1 MSDNPDENDWREPP
15 RQISHDARPEPKP
28 IYGQAQDDPRSPVR
42 KLLDL
47 FALPD
52 EREEAFSKAFLA
64 AGELEATDPELAEQ
78 RREQAFEEY
87 KGGGIPTV
95 PTADGAPPKEGVPVT
110 AGASGADVQLSMPKV
125 LFPWW
130 HVTPKV
136 FPEEFDV
143 PVRIRMAD
151 VVAASMPE
159 PGSIPEDDGD
169 EDEDLWVPDDDDET
183 VFASLQRLWLKGR
196 ELVSRAEHASHIHDG
211 VEERLSKIKTARA
224 LMPFIPEGKKAG
236 ELQKV
241 SYTTVIAGGDSA
253 DVGWMFVEPPQSE
266 YGKWFQDQLKRR
278 YDKARAEWS
287 ALLVGDP
294 NKKKAWWAACVAA
307 SAIVIANQEAAP
319 SGINTYDSRVLS
331 WGIGLAAPGLLQ
343 KVMYF
348 LVQDPKIW
356 KVFYCCGFM
365 YGADIRAVKGQQ
377 DQYHGN
383 YQIVDVERKAIVY
396 GDNFYHRTIPRKQ
409 KKGEFQGKGFLALRA
424 FVAQRELL
432 HMLVQLARDPETRDI
447 VLEHNYRFIAGA
459 ANVKG
464 YEQLHSEAL
473 YVFIAQVQ
481 HNWGIAKWDPVGYAI
496 STMDAVERALP
507 RPSPAADRAIAKG
520 VVRLVAKVLQE
531 QRFQSAVKALR
542 TGKYPG
548 DLKSETPIWK
558 FPAATEWGP
567 KRLLDYYW
575 TKLQRGER
583 SQDNSKVEVPG
594 FMVPANV
601 AAPGNYLWRERE
613 PPLAFDMGP
622 AARMDLR
629 FVDDEVAVLENVDD
643 MHVKIGRKD
652 AKGEWQTEIVDAT
665 PRQ

>member
-1 MSDNPDENDWREPP
+1 MSDNPDENDFRDPP
-15 RQISHDARPEPKP
+15 RRISHEAPPEPNP
-28 IYGQAQDDPRSPVR
+28 MYRQAQDDPRSPVR

-52 EREEAFSKAFLA
+52 EREEAFSKALLA
-64 AGELEATDPELAEQ
+64 ADEVEATDSELAEQ

-87 KGGGIPTV
+87 KGGEVPKV
-95 PTADGAPPKEGVPVT
+95 PTADGAPAKERASVT
-110 AGASGADVQLSMPKV
+110 VGASGADVHLSMPKV

-136 FPEEFDV
+136 FPDEFDV

-159 PGSIPEDDGD
+159 PGSVHEDDGD
-169 EDEDLWVPDDDDET
+169 EDEDLWVP
-183 VFASLQRLWLKGR
+183 
-196 ELVSRAEHASHIHDG
+196 
-211 VEERLSKIKTARA
+211 
-224 LMPFIPEGKKAG
+224 
-236 ELQKV
+236 
-241 SYTTVIAGGDSA
+241 
-253 DVGWMFVEPPQSE
+253 
-266 YGKWFQDQLKRR
+266 GKWFQDQLKQR

-287 ALLVGDP
+287 ALPAGDP
-294 NKKKAWWAACVAA
+294 NKKKAWGAACMAA
-307 SAIVIANQEAAP
+307 SAIVIAAQEAAP

-365 YGADIRAVKGQQ
+365 YGADIRAVKGQS

-383 YQIVDVERKAIVY
+383 YQIVDASRKVVVY
-396 GDNFYHRTIPRKQ
+396 GDNFYHRTMPRKQ

-432 HMLVQLARDPETRDI
+432 HMLVQVARDPETRDI
-447 VLEHNYRFIAGA
+447 VLEHNYRFIVGA

-496 STMDAVERALP
+496 STMDVFERTLP

-531 QRFQSAVKALR
+531 QRFQNAVKALR
-542 TGKYPG
+542 TGKYPEG
-548 DLKSETPIWK
+548 AEEDREKTPIWK
-558 FPAATEWGP
+558 FPAITEWGP
-567 KRLLDYYW
+567 RRLLEHYW

-583 SQDNSKVEVPG
+583 SQDKSKVEASG
-594 FMVPANV
+594 FMVPV
-601 AAPGNYLWRERE
+601 SAAARGNYLWRERKGD
-613 PPLAFDMGP
+613 LAFDLGP

-629 FVDDEVAVLENVDD
+629 FLDDDVAVLENVDD
-643 MHVKIGRKD
+643 THVKVGRKD
-652 AKGEWQTEIVDAT
+652 AKGEWQTETVDAT
-665 PRQ
+665 PRL